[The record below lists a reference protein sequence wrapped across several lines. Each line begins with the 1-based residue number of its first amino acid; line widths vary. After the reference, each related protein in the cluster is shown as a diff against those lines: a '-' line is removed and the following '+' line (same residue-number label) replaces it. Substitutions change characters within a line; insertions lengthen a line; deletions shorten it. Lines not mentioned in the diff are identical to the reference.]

1 MKTKVKRILSVL
13 LCVVLTI
20 TMMAPGLSVY
30 SAGIT
35 MEITRDNVVVTEKL
49 TVEEYSTI
57 QLGYSLSENMPE
69 GAYVEWESNLPLLA
83 GVDETGKVTGY
94 DYSKAAVFQLWLDEE
109 VRTIPVVGETT
120 ANAIL
125 LALETAGINLETAD
139 TATIVATIRAVAGD
153 SIADSL
159 QAALDNMNV
168 QITATLYDLNGNKLA
183 SDTVEVLVEMNYIA
197 YALPTGIHITNKRSV
212 PTTVAVGKTLQLY
225 GAYTP
230 VRAFINSDFSWTS
243 NNTSCATVDAD
254 GMVTFV
260 GAGTVTIELGF
271 SSIALF
277 AYKDSMTFTVV
288 DASVLP
294 VTDFSIAGTTSV
306 AEGATT
312 QLAID
317 GLDPAGAYT
326 GDLVWSSS
334 DPTTAIVDQNGVV
347 TGLDGGS
354 GLTYSKTATISAT
367 IGGITRS
374 VNVTVTRSLLGSD
387 ISGVEISGEAAIGI
401 GSSTTYL
408 STVAPSRLN
417 TNSDVIREWGLV
429 HPVTG
434 AKIYAKDMGTATDGI
449 STINT
454 SGVLTGL
461 NNGVSV
467 IFVDATYNSKTIT
480 DLYSVAVGA
489 AITDFTIS
497 GNNSIN
503 EDDTTQL
510 TVSGIT
516 PSDAVYDRIIWTSL
530 TPDVASVDEN
540 GLVKGLDAGA
550 GHSFINN
557 PSRTATITA
566 TINGVSRSFNVT
578 VNAKFGLLGYTGGQ
592 INGPDSI
599 IVDLPYTFTSSHTP
613 QRIGVYRQYW
623 GTPYDNGQNPWNLN
637 SSLSGPGNTTNQ
649 YVTVDS
655 STGVVKGVQAGS
667 TSVWTYMSSN
677 ILNNSYQTLTKDI
690 DVVELVPKSITL
702 TSPTKYEYL
711 EGATTLDLTGMVVKV
726 SYDRNEVTQYYPE
739 AVNWTEEQLTAEV
752 TDYKVSAIDTTLLD
766 KEQYIVVTVTRAGK
780 EMRAIFPILVNSKQV
795 DTIQITQYPQYQY
808 LEGVTQLNLN
818 NLRVTAN
825 YLNAFSERI
834 YGYTVNSDEFNPTLL
849 DVEQNITVTYTHAGR
864 VATTTFPVI
873 VYGIP
878 VVSVTTTPA
887 DYSGDWTK
895 DDVVFT
901 LDATH
906 QVDGI
911 KYYYKTS
918 SSGWTQLDGNTLT
931 VDTNIEEIY
940 YFKAVNGKKIEGTA
954 TVGYAVN
961 IDKVA
966 PMFELVRGVTRVTN
980 KSYNVAININEIG
993 EAGVKA
999 VLVNGEDI
1007 EDQRK
1012 FTVSENGTYI
1022 VKVISANGL
1031 ESVQELVVDNIDKT
1045 APEITDIAIGA
1056 VNSGDFSGLS
1066 TDEYDLYFKGDV
1078 QISISAT
1085 DTGVAGVNLIQY
1097 RFIDEDGS
1105 AGSWKKYDDGNKPI
1119 ISGDFKGSIE
1129 ARVTD
1134 KATNVSEISKSKT
1147 FVIDSTK
1154 PADVIVSATG
1164 SKGNYE
1170 SDTWTSDN
1178 VEIKLSSTAFSNIYM
1193 YYYSTDGGN
1202 TWVEVDDDTIVV
1214 SAHGI
1219 TNFQFKA
1226 RSYSGLESDI
1236 TPFVVKIDKIAPVVR
1251 VDIEGE
1257 FGRWTAEPIK
1267 FSFSIFEDAVSGIT
1281 YYYSTDNGNTW
1292 IEITTGDEIVL
1303 VENSNATYIFKAVNG
1318 TGVESN
1324 PSDSYKVMIDTVAPT
1339 IQLTPEIAD
1348 YTITPYDISYEVA
1361 TGEAGLKSVEVNG
1374 VDITDDGKCTVSVNG
1389 NYVFV
1394 VTGNNGMSTTE
1405 VITIDNFDYDVPTI
1419 TGISTG
1425 EPVKTIDG
1433 IKIYNSDVTVEI
1445 FVTDIG
1451 TSGINDIQFRIL
1463 DEELN
1468 AITEWASYDKNNKPV
1483 VNGDFKGCVEA
1494 KVNDQAGN
1502 VSPTFISSLF
1512 MIDTTTP
1519 EIRIEADVTE
1529 PTNGDVMLMVSII
1542 DEGVCGID
1550 FISANGN
1557 VLDGN
1562 EYVATENGTYT
1573 FVVTLN
1579 NGNFVTET
1587 FTVSNIDR
1595 EEPIITVVSVGAPE
1609 KTMNNVD
1616 IYGVAPNLTITAID
1630 KGSSGIGKIEYNL
1643 GTEWIEYSSDNNPV
1657 IPDDFSR
1664 KVQVRVTDN
1673 AGNVSEIA
1681 TSNNILVDTEKPT
1694 VAVAIDK
1701 EVVWETATVT
1711 YTLSGEA
1718 DSGIAYYMVKEDDGP
1733 WAILDGTT
1741 YTTTEEGTHNY
1752 YFKSVSNSGVES
1764 EIIMSVLHEISA
1776 SFSIKEP
1783 SRTTI
1788 RCKDSIVLHAEI
1800 TGTLPEGTRIEWI
1813 ANNEKFAVE
1822 ESEDGMTFIITSQN
1836 NGNTII
1842 TAILYDADGNV
1853 LATDNI
1859 EMYSKAGFFDK
1870 IGGFFRSIFGATIRY
1885 ND

>member
-1 MKTKVKRILSVL
+1 MKRNAKKTVSII
-13 LCVVLTI
+13 LCVILAV
-20 TMMAPGLSVY
+20 TMMAPGFTAF
-30 SAGIT
+30 SADIT
-35 MEITRDNVVVTEKL
+35 LEITQDGAVVAERL
-49 TVEEYSTI
+49 TVQEYNSI
-57 QLGYSLSENMPE
+57 QLDYTLSTDMPE

-83 GVDETGKVTGY
+83 GVDENGKVTGY

-109 VRTIPVVGETT
+109 VRTIPLVGNTT
-120 ANAIL
+120 ADAIL
-125 LALETAGINLETAD
+125 LALKTAGINLETAD
-139 TATIVATIRAVAGD
+139 TATIVGTIRVVAGD

-168 QITATLYDLNGNKLA
+168 QITATLYDSNGNKLT
-183 SDTVEVLVEMNYIA
+183 SDTVEVLVEMSYVA
-197 YALPTGIHITNKRSV
+197 YALPTGIHITNKRNV

-260 GAGTVTIELGF
+260 GTGTVTIELEF

-288 DASVLP
+288 DASTLP

-317 GLDPAGAYT
+317 GLTPAGAYT

-354 GLTYSKTATISAT
+354 GLTYSKTVTISAT
-367 IGGITRS
+367 MGGIVRS

-387 ISGVEISGEAAIGI
+387 ISSVEISGEAAIGI
-401 GSSTTYL
+401 GSSATYS

-434 AKIYAKDMGTATDGI
+434 AKIYAKDTGTATDGI

-467 IFVDATYNSKTIT
+467 IFIDATYNGKTIT
-480 DLYSVAVGA
+480 GLYSVAVGE

-497 GNNSIN
+497 GNNSID

-530 TPDVASVDEN
+530 NPDVASVDEN

-557 PSRTATITA
+557 PSKTATITA

-578 VNAKFGLLGYTGGQ
+578 VNAKFALLGYTGGQ

-613 QRIGVYRQYW
+613 QRMGIYRQYW
-623 GTPYDNGQNPWNLN
+623 GTPYDNGQNPWNVN
-637 SSLSGPGNTTNQ
+637 SSLSSPGNTTNQ

-655 STGVVKGVQAGS
+655 STGAVKGVQAGS

-711 EGATTLDLTGMVVKV
+711 EGATTLDLSGMVVKV
-726 SYDRNEVTQYYPE
+726 AYDRNEVAQYYPE

-780 EMRAIFPILVNSKQV
+780 EMRAIFPILVKSKQV

-808 LEGVTQLNLN
+808 LEGANQLNLN
-818 NLRVTAN
+818 NLKVTAN
-825 YLNAFSERI
+825 YLNALSERI
-834 YGYTVNSDEFNPTLL
+834 YGYTVNSEDFDPTLL
-849 DVEQNITVTYTHAGR
+849 DVEQNITVTYSHAGR

-918 SSGWTQLDGNTLT
+918 SSGWTELDGNTLT

-940 YFKAVNGKKIEGTA
+940 YFKAINGKKIEGA
-954 TVGYAVN
+954 STVGYAVN

-966 PMFELVRGVTRVTN
+966 PVFELVRGVTRVTN
-980 KSYNVAININEIG
+980 KSYNVVININEIG
-993 EAGVKA
+993 ESGVKA
-999 VLVNGEDI
+999 ILVNGEDI
-1007 EDQRK
+1007 EGQRK

-1031 ESVQELVVDNIDKT
+1031 EIVQELVVDNIDKT
-1045 APEITDIAIGA
+1045 APEITDIAIDA
-1056 VNSGDFSGLS
+1056 VNSSDFSGLS

-1105 AGSWKKYDDGNKPI
+1105 AGSWKRYDDGNKPI
-1119 ISGDFKGSIE
+1119 ISGDFKGSVE

-1170 SDTWTSDN
+1170 SDCWTSDN

-1202 TWVEVDDDTIVV
+1202 TWVEVDGDTIVV

-1219 TNFQFKA
+1219 TNYQFKA
-1226 RSYSGLESDI
+1226 KSYSGLESNI
-1236 TPFVVKIDKIAPVVR
+1236 TQFVVKIDKISPVVR
-1251 VDIEGE
+1251 VDFEGA
-1257 FGRWTAEPIK
+1257 FGRWTSDTVVFR
-1267 FSFSIFEDAVSGIT
+1267 FSTLNEAISGIT
-1281 YYYSTDNGNTW
+1281 YYYSIDNELSWT
-1292 IEITTGDEIVL
+1292 EITTGDEIVIS
-1303 VENSNATYIFKAVNG
+1303 ENTNATYIFKAING
-1318 TGVESN
+1318 AGVESN
-1324 PSDSYKVMIDTVAPT
+1324 PSDTYKVMIDTVVPS
-1339 IQLTPEIAD
+1339 IQLTPETTD
-1348 YTITPYDISYEVA
+1348 FTSNPYDITYTVT
-1361 TGEAGLKSVEVNG
+1361 TGNAGLKSVMVNG
-1374 VDITDDGKCTVSVNG
+1374 TDITADGKYTING
-1389 NYVFV
+1389 NGKYVFV
-1394 VTGNNGMSTTE
+1394 VTGNNNLSTTE
-1405 VITIDNFDYDVPTI
+1405 VIEINNFDYDSPVIKNIDLGNYVTTI
-1419 TGISTG
+1419 EDCAVYG
-1425 EPVKTIDG
+1425 D
-1433 IKIYNSDVTVEI
+1433 DVTVTISATEI
-1445 FVTDIG
+1445 G
-1451 TSGINDIQFRIL
+1451 ASGLNTIQYRLL
-1463 DEELN
+1463 DEN
-1468 AITEWASYDKNNKPV
+1468 MNSVTEWADYDENNMPV
-1483 VNGDFKGCVEA
+1483 VNGNFKGYVEA
-1494 KVNDQAGN
+1494 LVTDKVGN
-1502 VSPTFISSLF
+1502 ISPTLISALFI
-1512 MIDTTTP
+1512 IDTTTP
-1519 EIRIEADVTE
+1519 EFEAVADKTPTNENVEITVDVT
-1529 PTNGDVMLMVSII
+1529 N
-1542 DEGVCGID
+1542 EGVLGIAS
-1550 FISANGN
+1550 ITVNGIELNNNSYIAN
-1557 VLDGN
+1557 
-1562 EYVATENGTYT
+1562 ENGKYNIT
-1573 FVVTLN
+1573 VTLN
-1579 NGNFVTET
+1579 NGKSSTET
-1587 FTVSNIDR
+1587 IVISNIDK
-1595 EEPIITVVSVGAPE
+1595 EAPVIKSVSTGTPV
-1609 KTMNNVD
+1609 TTINDVD
-1616 IYGVAPNLTITAID
+1616 IYGNEPELVISAID
-1630 KGSSGIGKIEYNL
+1630 VGTAGIDRIEYQLND
-1643 GTEWIEYSSDNNPV
+1643 GEWIEYDADNKV
-1657 IPDDFSR
+1657 LIPDDFNGSIS
-1664 KVQVRVTDN
+1664 VRAIDR
-1673 AGNVSEIA
+1673 AGNVSEIIV
-1681 TSNNILVDTEKPT
+1681 SDDILVDATKPIISVETET
-1694 VAVAIDK
+1694 GIN
-1701 EVVWETATVT
+1701 VT
-1711 YTLSGEA
+1711 YTLSGYA
-1718 DSGIAYYMVKEDDGP
+1718 DTGIAYFMAKVDDGS
-1733 WAILDGTT
+1733 WMILDGNTFT
-1741 YTTTEEGTHNY
+1741 ITDSKAHSC
-1752 YFKSVSNSGVES
+1752 YFKAVSNSGLES
-1764 EIIMSVLHEISA
+1764 DIITQLTEDNTV
-1776 SFSIKEP
+1776 SFAITNP
-1783 SRTTI
+1783 SRNLI
-1788 RCKDSIVLHAEI
+1788 RCQDSITLHTEI
-1800 TGTLPEGTRIEWI
+1800 TGNAPENTRVEWI
-1813 ANNEKFAVE
+1813 VNNGNFAIE
-1822 ESEDGMTFIITSQN
+1822 ESENGTELTITSKN
-1836 NGNTII
+1836 NGNTTF
-1842 TAILYDADGNV
+1842 TAILYDGDGNV
-1853 LATDNI
+1853 LGIDSV
-1859 EMYSKAGFFDK
+1859 EMQSKAGFFDK
-1870 IGGFFRSIFGATIRY
+1870 IGGFFRNLFGSTTHY
-1885 ND
+1885 SS